1 MKKIFLML
9 SLMIG
14 VLLCGCKDEE
24 IGIRGCPR
32 DHAFVPQ
39 GEIENSGVAAEYLFY
54 TVDEDIRSVYCQISI
69 KSGED
74 GKSIW
79 RTSKDLREED
89 GRLVGDW
96 YEIEFVDSRTLRVR
110 IDDNPTEH
118 WRLITIAPDFCIAP
132 IHSHIR
138 QSPKNLGE
146 ESENSNY

>member
-24 IGIRGCPR
+24 IGIVGCPR

-54 TVDEDIRSVYCQISI
+54 TVGEDIRCVPYMISI
-69 KSGED
+69 FSGED
-74 GKSIW
+74 GRIW
-79 RTSKDLREED
+79 ETNNVLSEEK

-96 YEIEFVDSRTLRVR
+96 YEMEFVDSRTLRVR
-110 IDDNPTEH
+110 IDDNPTEY

-132 IHSHIR
+132 IHSYIR